1 MYPHFTSC
9 VKSVVL
15 MASTLLLLTACQE
28 DNSQSAPHAMPP
40 AAVSILPVTNT
51 NVPITI
57 ELPATLAGNKEVEI
71 RARVSGIVES
81 RNFEEGQTVTEG
93 QSLFT
98 LDLEPFK
105 LELETAKA
113 KLHAAEAAVIQ
124 TKRERDRFETLTNER
139 SLSKRDFDNAASSY
153 DIALANLESAQVA
166 LNEAKLNLNYAQV
179 KAPVSGIIGRELI
192 SEGSYVSGPEVLLTE
207 LTDTHT
213 MRVRFGF
220 SEREQLKMRQD
231 VETGGLTLPENN
243 EFDVEIVLQDS
254 SIYEQTGKVNF
265 SDVRVNRYTGTSE
278 LQAKVANPQSQL
290 RPGQFVRV
298 RLKGAVRHNV
308 VLLPQRAVLDNGTGK
323 FVYVAT
329 KNEQGAL
336 VALPAPVE
344 VGEWVRI
351 DDNNYWIIRSG
362 LQPQQSVIV
371 EGMARIFFP
380 GMPVQV
386 VEQGEK

>member
-40 AAVSILPVTNT
+40 AAVSILPVTKT

-153 DIALANLESAQVA
+153 DIALANLESARVA

-179 KAPVSGIIGRELI
+179 KAPVSGIIGRELV

-329 KNEQGAL
+329 KNEQGTL

-351 DDNNYWIIRSG
+351 DENNYWIIRSG

>member
-1 MYPHFTSC
+1 
-9 VKSVVL
+9 

-28 DNSQSAPHAMPP
+28 DNSQSASHAMPP
-40 AAVSILPVTNT
+40 AAVSVLPVTKT

-81 RNFEEGQTVTEG
+81 RNFEEGQKVTEG

-98 LDLEPFK
+98 LDLEPFQ
-105 LELETAKA
+105 LELETAQA
-113 KLHAAEAAVIQ
+113 KLHAAQAAVTQ

-139 SLSKRDFDNAASSY
+139 SVSKRDFDNAASSY
-153 DIALANLESAQVA
+153 DIALANLESAKVA

-179 KAPVSGIIGRELI
+179 KAPVSGIIGRELV
-192 SEGSYVSGPEVLLTE
+192 SEGSYVSGPEVLLTQ
-207 LTDTHT
+207 LTDTNT

-231 VETGGLTLPENN
+231 VETGSLTLPENN
-243 EFDVEIVLQDS
+243 EFDAQIVLQDG
-254 SIYEQTGKVNF
+254 SIYPQTGKVNF

-278 LQAKVANPQSQL
+278 LQAKVANLHSQL

-323 FVYVAT
+323 FVYIAT
-329 KNEQGAL
+329 KNEQGML
-336 VALPAPVE
+336 VALPAPVN

-351 DDNNYWIIRSG
+351 NSDNYWIIRDG
-362 LQPQQSVIV
+362 LTEEQSVIV

-386 VEQGEK
+386 AQQGEK

>member
-1 MYPHFTSC
+1 MYPHFYSR
-9 VKSVVL
+9 VKLTILSL
-15 MASTLLLLTACQE
+15 STLILTLGCNEQQ
-28 DNSQSAPHAMPP
+28 SQPAAQSMPP
-40 AAVSILPVTNT
+40 AMVSIQNVTIT

-81 RNFEEGQTVTEG
+81 RNFEEGQIVDEG

-105 LELETAKA
+105 LEVEKAQAQLDAAKA
-113 KLHAAEAAVIQ
+113 QVTQ
-124 TKRERDRFETLTNER
+124 NKRERDRFETLTNER
-139 SLSKRDFDNAASSY
+139 SISKRDFDNVASNY
-153 DIALANLESAQVA
+153 DISLANLESAKAA
-166 LNEAKLNLNYAQV
+166 LNEAKLNLEYAHV
-179 KAPVSGIIGRELI
+179 KAPVSGIIGRELM
-192 SEGSYVSGPEVLLTE
+192 SEGSYVSGPQVLLAE
-207 LTDTHT
+207 LTDTTT

-220 SEREQLKMRQD
+220 SEREQLKMRKD
-231 VETGGLTLPENN
+231 VENGSLTLPKHN
-243 EFDVEIVLQDS
+243 EFDAQIVLQDG
-254 SIYEQTGKVNF
+254 SIYPQTGKVNF

-298 RLKGAVRHNV
+298 RLQGAIRHNA

-323 FVYVAT
+323 FVYIAT

-344 VGEWVRI
+344 VGEWVQF
-351 DDNNYWIIRSG
+351 DGKNFWVIRDG
-362 LQPQQSVIV
+362 LKPEQSVIT

-386 VEQGEK
+386 ASEGE

>member
-9 VKSVVL
+9 VKSVL
-15 MASTLLLLTACQE
+15 FMASALLLLTACQE
-28 DNSQSAPHAMPP
+28 ENSQPASHAMPP
-40 AAVSILPVTNT
+40 AVVSILPVTKT

-81 RNFEEGQTVTEG
+81 RNFEEGQKVTEG

-98 LDLEPFK
+98 LDLEPFQ
-105 LELETAKA
+105 LELETAQA
-113 KLHAAEAAVIQ
+113 KLHAAEASVTQ

-139 SLSKRDFDNAASSY
+139 SVSKRDFDNAASSY
-153 DIALANLESAQVA
+153 DIALANLESAKVA

-179 KAPVSGIIGRELI
+179 KAPVSGIIGRELV
-192 SEGSYVSGPEVLLTE
+192 SEGSYVSGPEVLLTQ
-207 LTDTHT
+207 LTDTNT

-231 VETGGLTLPENN
+231 VETGSLTLPENN
-243 EFDVEIVLQDS
+243 EFDAQIVLQDG
-254 SIYEQTGKVNF
+254 SIYAQTGKVNF

-278 LQAKVANPQSQL
+278 LQAKVANPNSQL

-323 FVYVAT
+323 FVYIAT
-329 KNEQGAL
+329 NNEQGAL

-351 DDNNYWIIRSG
+351 EGDNYWVIREG
-362 LQPQQSVIV
+362 LSEEQPVIV

-386 VEQGEK
+386 AQKGEK